1 MDTLTHAVSGALLG
15 RALASSRIAQ
25 RTGLTPGRA
34 LVLGALAGAFPDS
47 DFLLRYVS
55 DLAYLRGHRGVT
67 HSIILL
73 PLWAA
78 LLASLFS
85 RVVPQGRA
93 GPLRWRGA
101 FAVAAAGILIHIAG
115 DLITQFG
122 TMILAPFSDRR
133 FGWGTTFI
141 IDLALSGVLLAGLIA
156 SLVWRRSRIPAVLA
170 LAATVMWVGVGAMG
184 RSEAIAAGRAHAAAQ
199 GIAVVAVDA
208 APRPASPF
216 NWTAIVFDGERYHY
230 AHINT
235 RRSVPLVVGEDANF
249 VQRFSAPYLPVQMAE
264 WRSVPRFGPQDVESV
279 ARSVWGADDFAFFRW
294 FAMFPVLDH
303 VEAGEDG
310 ALCAGFRDLRFETPG
325 RSTLPFRFGL
335 CGGAAGSETGGN
347 PGRWRLYEL
356 IEDGRRWLQ
365 VR

>member
-15 RALASSRIAQ
+15 RALASTPIAQ

-34 LVLGALAGAFPDS
+34 LALGALAGAFPDS

-78 LLASLFS
+78 LLASLFT
-85 RVVPQGRA
+85 RIVPRGRA
-93 GPLRWRGA
+93 VPLHWGGA

-122 TMILAPFSDRR
+122 TMILAPFSDQR

-141 IDLALSGVLLAGLIA
+141 IDLVLSGMLLAGLIA

-170 LAATVMWVGVGAMG
+170 LAGTVVWVGVGATG

-199 GIAVVAVDA
+199 GIPVVAVDA

-235 RRSVPLVVGEDANF
+235 RRSAPLVVGEDANF
-249 VQRFSAPYLPVQMAE
+249 VQRFSAPYMPVHMAE
-264 WRSVPRFGPQDVESV
+264 WKTVPRFGPQDVQAM
-279 ARSVWGADDFAFFRW
+279 ARSVWAADDFAFFRW

-303 VEAGEDG
+303 VEKAEDG
-310 ALCAGFRDLRFETPG
+310 TLCAGFRDLRFETPG
-325 RSTLPFRFGL
+325 RGTLPFRFGL
-335 CGGAAGSETGGN
+335 CAGPADGIADSG
-347 PGRWRLYEL
+347 RLYEL
-356 IEDGRRWLQ
+356 IEEGRRWLQ